1 MAQVGLHPSVRPRPS
16 AAKKTAYAANQIA
29 VNMLWQAFNAVAVY
43 DYVAY
48 HGVSAVRLSSGLI
61 VYGVLNALFNLVAG
75 HVSDRTRTRFGR
87 RIPYVAVASI
97 PYGLCFALL
106 FSPPHLTKA
115 GLVVYFLAMTFLFDL
130 AFTFAALNA
139 NALYAEMYTEPRDRA
154 YVSAL
159 QQVFGIV
166 GLIAGVALSKSL
178 GQSLGWSRMAWIFA
192 AVAVASMY
200 VSLWGSFE
208 TDQPVEPFRLRE
220 ALRETFRNRAF
231 LWYVAA
237 SFLVQFTT
245 TLFTTASSFYTSY
258 VVRLSPLQN
267 SLFLGGIF
275 LVAMPVAF
283 VWARAAIRYGAARSA
298 MAAIALYAGI
308 EALLLVDRSPASV
321 LATGLCL
328 GVPVA
333 GFMVL
338 LNMLLAEVIDLDARR
353 TGRRREGMYLG
364 VNGCIVRLGLS
375 LQYAVMAI
383 FFEVSGYRAGAEV
396 QPPSAIEGFR
406 LLLGLVPALF
416 LAVAFWCMWVYHRML
431 RREGA

>member
-1 MAQVGLHPSVRPRPS
+1 MAQVGLNPPVTPRPS
-16 AAKKTAYAANQIA
+16 AARKTADAANQIA

-48 HGVSAVRLSSGLI
+48 HGVSAVQLSTGLI

-87 RIPYVAVASI
+87 RIPYVAIASV
-97 PYGLCFALL
+97 PYAVCFALL
-106 FSPPHLTKA
+106 FSPPHLGET
-115 GLVVYFLAMTFLFDL
+115 GLVAYFLGMTFLFDL
-130 AFTFAALNA
+130 SFTFTALNA
-139 NALYAEMYTEPRDRA
+139 NALYPEMYPDPRDRA
-154 YVSAL
+154 FVSAL

-166 GLIAGVALSKSL
+166 GLIAGVALSKSF
-178 GQSLGWSRMAWIFA
+178 GQSLGWSRMAWLFA
-192 AVAVASMY
+192 GVAIASLY

-208 TDQPVEPFRLRE
+208 SKDPAPPFSWGQ

-231 LWYVAA
+231 IWYVIA

-245 TLFTTASSFYTSY
+245 TLFTTASSFYTTY

-267 SLFLGGIF
+267 SIFLGGIF
-275 LVAMPVAF
+275 IVAMPVAF
-283 VWARAAIRYGAARSA
+283 VWARAALRYSASRAA
-298 MAAIALYAGI
+298 MAAIVLYACV

-321 LATGLCL
+321 LVTGLLL

-338 LNMLLAEVIDLDARR
+338 LNMLLAEVIDLDARW

-375 LQYAVMAI
+375 LQYAVMAV
-383 FFEVSGYRAGAEV
+383 FFALSGYRAGASA
-396 QPPSAIEGFR
+396 QPPSAVEGFR
-406 LLLGLVPALF
+406 ILLGLVPAAF
-416 LAVAFWCMWVYHRML
+416 LAAAFVCMRVYDRTRPH
-431 RREGA
+431 

>member
-1 MAQVGLHPSVRPRPS
+1 MAQPGLHPPIRPRPS
-16 AAKKTAYAANQIA
+16 IAQKTAYAVNQIG
-29 VNMLWQAFNAVAVY
+29 VNILWQAFNAVAVY

-87 RIPYVAVASI
+87 RIPYVAVATV
-97 PYGLCFALL
+97 PYAVCFALL
-106 FSPPHLTKA
+106 FSPPRFTEN
-115 GLVVYFLAMTFLFDL
+115 GLVLYFMAMTFLFDL
-130 AFTFAALNA
+130 AFTFTALNA
-139 NALYAEMYTEPRDRA
+139 NALYPEMYPDPRDRA

-159 QQVFGIV
+159 QQVFGIL

-178 GQSLGWSRMAWIFA
+178 GQALGWARMAWLFA
-192 AVAVASMY
+192 AVAAGSIY
-200 VSLWGSFE
+200 VSLLGSFE
-208 TDQPVEPFRLRE
+208 TGDPGEPFSWRE
-220 ALRETFRNRAF
+220 AVRETFRNPAF
-231 LWYVAA
+231 IRYVIA

-258 VVRLSPLQN
+258 VVRLTPLQN

-275 LVAMPVAF
+275 VVAMPVAF
-283 VWARAAIRYGAARSA
+283 VWARAAIRYGASRCA
-298 MAAIALYAGI
+298 MVAIAMYACV

-321 LATGLCL
+321 LVTGLCL

-338 LNMLLAEVIDLDARR
+338 LNMLLAEVIDLDASR

-375 LQYAVMAI
+375 LQYAVMAV
-383 FFEVSGYRAGAEV
+383 FFAVSGYRSGAAM
-396 QPPSAIEGFR
+396 QPPSAVEGFR
-406 LLLGLVPALF
+406 ILLGLVPALF
-416 LAVAFWCMWVYHRML
+416 LA
-431 RREGA
+431 GAWISMRAYQRWRTA